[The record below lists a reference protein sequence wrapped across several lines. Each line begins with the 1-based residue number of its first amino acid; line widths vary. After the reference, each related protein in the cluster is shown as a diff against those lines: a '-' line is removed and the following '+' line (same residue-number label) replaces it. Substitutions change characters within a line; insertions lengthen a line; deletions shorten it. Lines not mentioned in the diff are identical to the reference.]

1 MDTVSKAKSL
11 VDKACLDMSR
21 HTTTRAF
28 APFFMDGEVEID
40 TRLPT
45 AATDGFKEIYNPD
58 FVVSLPNSKQVAFL
72 VLHEKGHKFL
82 MHLIRCSPRMK
93 QHSKIANIAM
103 DYAVNGMI
111 IEEILPTA
119 QDLLERIPTALY
131 DAKYSGWAMED
142 IFDDL
147 MKEMEESGQSEDD
160 YSDGKGDPLDQ
171 HDGGSVDGMDA
182 QEIKEATDGI
192 TEALRQGQM
201 MVGVI
206 GGNKSLTVENAL
218 APNVAWRDEMQEF
231 FTESTQGRDDIS
243 FRRFNRRAL
252 ALDLYHPTMVQ
263 ESMEEMVL
271 AFDVSGSMESMI
283 PIYAAAVQDAALA
296 AKPDKVR
303 VLWWDTKVTSEQ
315 VFTDYE
321 NLATKMAPTGGG
333 GTRLGCVSDYLA
345 EKKIAPSSM
354 LVFTDGEVEDNVQ
367 WSVSCPTLW
376 FVHGHNAR
384 RFTPPSGRLIKVQN

>member
-1 MDTVSKAKSL
+1 MDTASKAKGL

-21 HTTTRAF
+21 HATTRAF
-28 APFFMDGEVEID
+28 APFFMDGEVEIN

-58 FVVSLPNSKQVAFL
+58 FVVSLPNQKQVAFL

-111 IEEILPTA
+111 IEEILPSA

-131 DAKYSGWAMED
+131 DTKYSGWAMED
-142 IFDDL
+142 IFNDL
-147 MKEMEESGQSEDD
+147 MKEMEESGQSEGNFT
-160 YSDGKGDPLDQ
+160 DGKGQTLDE
-171 HDGGSVDGMDA
+171 HDESSVDGMTA
-182 QEIKEATDGI
+182 NEVQEAATGI

-201 MVGVI
+201 MIGVI

-218 APNVAWRDEMQEF
+218 APRVSWYDEMQEF
-231 FTESTQGRDDIS
+231 FTESSQGRDDIS

-252 ALDLYHPTMVQ
+252 ALDLYQPTMTQ
-263 ESMEEMVL
+263 ETMEEMVL
-271 AFDVSGSMESMI
+271 AFDVSGSMVDMI

-296 AKPDKVR
+296 AKPEKVR
-303 VLWWDTKVTSEQ
+303 VLWWDTKVTAEQ

-321 NLATKMAPTGGG
+321 NLASNMQPVGGG
-333 GTRLGCVSDYLA
+333 GTRLGCVSEYLQ
-345 EKKIAPSSM
+345 EKKIVPSSL

-367 WSVSCPTLW
+367 WTIDCPTLW
-376 FVHGHNAR
+376 FVHGVLRNK
-384 RFTPPSGRLIKVQN
+384 FTPPSGRLIKVQN